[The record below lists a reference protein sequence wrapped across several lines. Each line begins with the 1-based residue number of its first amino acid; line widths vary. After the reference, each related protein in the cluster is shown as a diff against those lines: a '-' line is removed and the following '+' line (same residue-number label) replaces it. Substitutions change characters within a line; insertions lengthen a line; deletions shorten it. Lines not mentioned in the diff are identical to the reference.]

1 MTEGEKRPREAS
13 RKHRRLYGGGAF
25 FIVITVVIIAL
36 FTGGIAYGVQ
46 GLVAGGPVEEGEF
59 VDGAVQFRIVA
70 RQWSF
75 EPAII
80 KVNPG
85 DRVRFILTSM
95 DISHGFSINELGI
108 NLALNPEK
116 DTIRTVVIPPD
127 IADGVYA
134 MYCSVFCGIGHPYMK
149 GKIIIGDPELFLG
162 VGLGRILPY
171 MATAVMAV
179 MFAAIIVIG
188 RRRAR

>member
-1 MTEGEKRPREAS
+1 LTEGEKGLQEAPQ
-13 RKHRRLYGGGAF
+13 KHKSFYGTGAF
-25 FIVITVVIIAL
+25 LIVIMALIIAL

-46 GLVAGGPVEEGEF
+46 GLVGGEAVEGVF
-59 VDGAVQFRIVA
+59 IDGVREIRISE

-95 DISHGFSINELGI
+95 DISHGFSVNELDI
-108 NLALNPEK
+108 NLALSPEEE
-116 DTIRTVVIPPD
+116 IIHEVVIPAD
-127 IADGVYA
+127 IAEGIYT

-149 GKIIIGDPELFLG
+149 GNTIIGTPSSLLG
-162 VGLGRILPY
+162 IDMGQILPY
-171 MATAVMAV
+171 IGTLVMAG
-179 MFAAIIVIG
+179 MFATFIVIG
-188 RRRAR
+188 RRRAG